1 LAAAVGSRHRRAEG
15 RSNVEQGASLPPLD
29 SLFAVVGGDQRR
41 SNAEH
46 GACCCCWE
54 VRRCASSKF
63 QSQLA
68 GLGSQRT
75 LGSPPCSRLGSP
87 VATGW
92 CSARNWLKPGEKVL
106 TPFSSWSHGRF
117 GRSATGGYTIGRP
130 SCR

>member
-46 GACCCCWE
+46 GACCCCRE

-75 LGSPPCSRLGSP
+75 LGSPPCSRPGSP
-87 VATGW
+87 
-92 CSARNWLKPGEKVL
+92 GESCHRVVL
-106 TPFSSWSHGRF
+106 
-117 GRSATGGYTIGRP
+117 RP
-130 SCR
+130 KLVKAWRKGFDAFF